1 MTNELE
7 IDERFIKSGS
17 IAAKVRD
24 YFKNKDLVGMTVNQ
38 VCTEVEDMTR
48 KLGAEPGFPCGVS
61 INSITAH
68 YSGELFDEQI
78 NQLKPS
84 LVI

>member
-48 KLGAEPGFPCGVS
+48 KLGAAKIISKIGRQP
-61 INSITAH
+61 
-68 YSGELFDEQI
+68 LF
-78 NQLKPS
+78 
-84 LVI
+84 